1 MAIEVDGELIEIVD
15 AHVHMGGRP
24 RREKFDA
31 EKNSAAGRAY
41 YYSYGADEVVKAM
54 DQSNVDTIIGFAL
67 GGFSSEYD
75 YSDQND
81 LIAASMREYPGR
93 IIGFCRLNP
102 NVGEK
107 TTCAA
112 IDRFVGE
119 LGMRGIKLHPEI
131 DHFNLDERL
140 LGPIFDKARDYGV
153 PIIFHSGHTVN
164 TDPLAI
170 GCLASQYPKVPVIL
184 GHMGCTTATRQAAT
198 AAARFENVYLETS
211 TVCRMSH
218 PFAPAVLKVGP
229 DKVLYGSDHP
239 YSPFQMEIEKLTKY
253 AVPYTGWTAKDL
265 KKILG
270 GNLKRLV
277 GAR

>member
-1 MAIEVDGELIEIVD
+1 MAIEVDGEIIEIVD

-31 EKNSAAGRAY
+31 EKKSATGRAY
-41 YYSYGADEVVKAM
+41 FYSYGGDEVVAAM
-54 DQSNVDTIIGFAL
+54 DKSNVDTIIGFAL

-75 YSDQND
+75 YNDQND
-81 LIAASMREYPGR
+81 LIAASMREFPGR

-112 IDRFVGE
+112 IDRYVGE

-153 PIIFHSGHTVN
+153 PMIFHSGHTVN

-253 AVPYTGWTAKDL
+253 AIPYTGWTAKDL

>member
-1 MAIEVDGELIEIVD
+1 MAIEIDGELIEIVD
-15 AHVHMGGRP
+15 GHVHMGGRP
-24 RREKFDA
+24 RREKFDK
-31 EKNSAAGRAY
+31 EKNSVSGRAY
-41 YYSYGADEVVKAM
+41 YYSYAGEELVKAM
-54 DQSNVDTIIGFAL
+54 DRSNVDAIIGFAL

-107 TTCAA
+107 TTCAT

-153 PIIFHSGHTVN
+153 PIIFHTGHTTN

-198 AAARFENVYLETS
+198 AAAQFENVYLETS

-253 AVPYTGWTAKDL
+253 AIPYTGWTAKDL

-277 GAR
+277 KAR

>member
-1 MAIEVDGELIEIVD
+1 MAIEVDGEIIEIVD

-31 EKNSAAGRAY
+31 EKKSATGRAY
-41 YYSYGADEVVKAM
+41 FYSYGGDEVVAAM
-54 DQSNVDTIIGFAL
+54 DKSNVDTIIGFAL

-75 YSDQND
+75 YNDQND
-81 LIAASMREYPGR
+81 LIAASMREFPGR

-112 IDRFVGE
+112 IDRYVGE
-119 LGMRGIKLHPEI
+119 LGMRGIKLHPES
-131 DHFNLDERL
+131 DH
-140 LGPIFDKARDYGV
+140 
-153 PIIFHSGHTVN
+153 

-253 AVPYTGWTAKDL
+253 AIPYTGWTAKDL

>member
-1 MAIEVDGELIEIVD
+1 MAIEIDGELIEIVD

-24 RREKFDA
+24 RREKFDK
-31 EKNSAAGRAY
+31 EKNSVAGRAY
-41 YYSYGADEVVKAM
+41 YYSYAGEEVVKAM
-54 DQSNVDTIIGFAL
+54 DKSNVDTIIGFAL

-75 YSDQND
+75 YSDQNA
-81 LIAASMREYPGR
+81 LIADSMREYPGR

-153 PIIFHSGHTVN
+153 PIIFHSGHTTN

-198 AAARFENVYLETS
+198 AAAQFENVYLETS